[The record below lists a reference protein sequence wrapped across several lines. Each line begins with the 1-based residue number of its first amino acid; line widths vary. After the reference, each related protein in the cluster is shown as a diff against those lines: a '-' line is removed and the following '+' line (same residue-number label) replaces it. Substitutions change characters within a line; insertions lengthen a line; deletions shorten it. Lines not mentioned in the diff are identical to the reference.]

1 MRSILL
7 LALALLAAG
16 CAPPAPAVAVQP
28 TDSAATAPAGGSDPD
43 SSTQRPA
50 DTVAVL
56 PTDSAATAPST
67 GLGPSPSTQQ
77 PADTPVMSVSGE
89 EGADPPVAGYDRL
102 PPGVNYVGDVR
113 IKVYY
118 PLGCAAQHAV
128 PTDAQVFFQTAGGAE
143 TDGFK
148 RSGDC

>member
-1 MRSILL
+1 MRSIFL

-28 TDSAATAPAGGSDPD
+28 TDSAATP
-43 SSTQRPA
+43 QPA
-50 DTVAVL
+50 DTVAMVA
-56 PTDSAATAPST
+56 TDSATAPIS
-67 GLGPSPSTQQ
+67 GLDPSPSSQQ
-77 PADTPVMSVSGE
+77 PADTPVVSGSGE
-89 EGADPPVAGYDRL
+89 AGAEPPVAGYDRL

-128 PTDAQVFFQTAGGAE
+128 PVDAQVFFQTAGGAE

>member
-1 MRSILL
+1 MHPVEGTLMRSIFL
-7 LALALLAAG
+7 LALALVAAG
-16 CAPPAPAVAVQP
+16 CAPPAPAAAVQP
-28 TDSAATAPAGGSDPD
+28 TDSAAT
-43 SSTQRPA
+43 QQPA

-56 PTDSAATAPST
+56 PTDSAAAIPS
-67 GLGPSPSTQQ
+67 LGADPSPSTQQ
-77 PADTPVMSVSGE
+77 PADTPVVSVSGE
-89 EGADPPVAGYDRL
+89 EGTDPPVAGYDRL

-128 PTDAQVFFQTAGGAE
+128 PVDAQVFFQTAGGAE